1 MGKSLSPVKMSDMED
16 DFMCDD
22 EEDYDLVRLFKI
34 NATVN
39 AYDLSRSRHIEM
51 CLASL

>member
-1 MGKSLSPVKMSDMED
+1 MSDMED

-22 EEDYDLVRLFKI
+22 EEDYDLVRLPKI

-39 AYDLSRSRHIEM
+39 ACDSVLRKCGDINIF
-51 CLASL
+51 CLACL